1 MKKLLL
7 LFIFIYLLGCS
18 SIRNESTEIAVIDCP
33 RVFFSSENKVYID
46 GLNDTIDL
54 EKVNFKASL
63 NNYGFVGDCVFDKEY
78 NNINIDLLI
87 ITEPINPKDENV
99 NLPIFIL
106 FYNENDELVERQFFR
121 INSTLNYNEDTSKYE
136 TTDII
141 ENLNIFL
148 ENNKKINSITIGFVK
163 IK

>member
-141 ENLNIFL
+141 ENLNIFVD
-148 ENNKKINSITIGFVK
+148 NDKKFNSITIGFVK

>member
-141 ENLNIFL
+141 ENLNIFV

>member
-1 MKKLLL
+1 VKKLLL

-141 ENLNIFL
+141 ENLNIFV

>member
-141 ENLNIFL
+141 ENLNIFVD
-148 ENNKKINSITIGFVK
+148 NNKKINSITIGFVK

>member
-33 RVFFSSENKVYID
+33 KVFFSSENKVYID

-141 ENLNIFL
+141 ENLNIFVD
-148 ENNKKINSITIGFVK
+148 NDKKFNSITIGFVK